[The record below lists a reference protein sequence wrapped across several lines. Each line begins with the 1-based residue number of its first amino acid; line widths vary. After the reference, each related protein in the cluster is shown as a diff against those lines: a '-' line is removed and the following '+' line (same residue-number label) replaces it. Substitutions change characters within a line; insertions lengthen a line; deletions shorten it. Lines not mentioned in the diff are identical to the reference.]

1 MDPACRSTRIA
12 VAVLTAVFV
21 CGFGCGDISTRHEL
35 GDAEPIPHIA
45 LNTSPDRTSTVDVT
59 LPATDL
65 AELQASELTHDDWV
79 SLLRVSVA
87 TKPADTA
94 DRPPVLGSYAVV
106 DGVVRFAPRYPFDPG
121 RRYRVVFDPTR
132 LPSDGDA
139 SDSWRTLT
147 LSTTVREPSGTRSS
161 ATTRVVRV
169 YPSADVIPENQLRF
183 YIEFSA
189 PMGFAGG
196 VDHVRLI
203 DEDDAIVEDAFL
215 PLDVAMWNRDRT
227 RYTLLFDPGRV
238 KRGILP
244 NERMGRPLIEGR
256 GYRLV
261 VDDAWLD
268 DNGQSLVESYSH
280 PFRVGPSIERA
291 IDPTV
296 WEIEV
301 PPAGTREALTVSF
314 ERPLDYALLQR
325 ALLVS
330 TASGPLGGNIEIGAA
345 ETIWRF
351 TPDDPWELDEHYL
364 TALSIHEDPTGN
376 RVGRSFEVGISDAVT
391 CADDTPTTLSF
402 LPTN

>member
-1 MDPACRSTRIA
+1 MDPACRSTRTA
-12 VAVLTAVFV
+12 VAVLAAVFV
-21 CGFGCGDISTRHEL
+21 YGFGCGDTSTRHEL

-79 SLLRVSVA
+79 SLFRVSVA

-94 DRPPVLGSYAVV
+94 DRLPVLGSYAVV
-106 DGVVRFAPRYPFDPG
+106 DGVIRFAPRYPFDPG

-132 LPSDGDA
+132 LPSDGDV

-147 LSTTVREPSGTRSS
+147 LSTTVREPSVTRS

-169 YPSADVIPENQLRF
+169 YPSADVIPENQPRF
-183 YIEFSA
+183 YIAFSA

-330 TASGPLGGNIEIGAA
+330 TASGPLGGDIEIGAA

-351 TPDDPWELDEHYL
+351 TPDDPWGFDEHYL
-364 TALSIHEDPTGN
+364 TALSILEDPTGN
-376 RVGRSFEVGISDAVT
+376 RVGRPFEVGISDAVT
-391 CADDTPTTLSF
+391 RADDTPTTLSF

>member
-1 MDPACRSTRIA
+1 
-12 VAVLTAVFV
+12 
-21 CGFGCGDISTRHEL
+21 
-35 GDAEPIPHIA
+35 
-45 LNTSPDRTSTVDVT
+45 
-59 LPATDL
+59 
-65 AELQASELTHDDWV
+65 
-79 SLLRVSVA
+79 
-87 TKPADTA
+87 
-94 DRPPVLGSYAVV
+94 
-106 DGVVRFAPRYPFDPG
+106 
-121 RRYRVVFDPTR
+121 
-132 LPSDGDA
+132 
-139 SDSWRTLT
+139 
-147 LSTTVREPSGTRSS
+147 
-161 ATTRVVRV
+161 
-169 YPSADVIPENQLRF
+169 
-183 YIEFSA
+183 
-189 PMGFAGG
+189 MGLAGG
-196 VDHVRLI
+196 IDHVRLI
-203 DEDDAIVEDAFL
+203 DEDEAIVEDAFL

-301 PPAGTREALTVSF
+301 PSAGTRDALAVSF

-330 TASGPLGGNIEIGAA
+330 TASGPLGGDIEIGAG
-345 ETIWRF
+345 EMIWRF
-351 TPDDPWELDEHYL
+351 TPDDPWGLEEHYL
-364 TALSIHEDPTGN
+364 TALSILEDPTGN
-376 RVGRSFEVGISDAVT
+376 RVGRPFEADISNAVT
-391 CADDTPTTLSF
+391 RADDTPTALSF